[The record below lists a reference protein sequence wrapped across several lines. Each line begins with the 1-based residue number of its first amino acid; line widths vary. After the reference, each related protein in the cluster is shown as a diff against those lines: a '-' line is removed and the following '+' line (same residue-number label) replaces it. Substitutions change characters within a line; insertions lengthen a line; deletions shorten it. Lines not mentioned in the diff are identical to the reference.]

1 MQNDWQHTH
10 VLSMESSRSIE
21 AARAAQQQA
30 LELCRSYSGNPNPVA
45 APVPTY
51 TTANP
56 TTQPPYL
63 SAQAAASPAA
73 AAASPPTPQHAQHA
87 YTYSNQPAQYQY
99 MAAPSASFSQAMPV
113 LQSSV
118 RPISTGSGADSGV
131 GAAGRIADFDI
142 APAQLTGGTAQLSMA
157 MGDNEA
163 LRSRLNAK
171 TSELF
176 EVRRQLDR
184 ALEYLREQDLAFS
197 KQKDQ
202 GQTDTQ
208 HIEENSLRLAKALA
222 DLEKTTTESNE
233 KSHQILM
240 LERDK
245 DDLETTNRAI
255 SSDLQRGEEAITAA
269 RLKQEHTE
277 SDCEFRLNIATQSK
291 AAVETELGS
300 VRDQM
305 QDMIRTVQKQGRE
318 AEEHRSVVE
327 DLQLRLQR
335 KTEQCDGLNRKVANW
350 ADEAERLRGELDA
363 VKRQAFDQT
372 RAADEAAK
380 TSRLE
385 LHQLRSQVAS
395 LEVERQQLASAKL
408 DLVHQVNRQKKRAEE
423 RDEQVRRLTRLL
435 ETKDQTISEMGPR
448 FKESRRATGQASTG
462 LRESSARKGWKA

>member
-1 MQNDWQHTH
+1 
-10 VLSMESSRSIE
+10 
-21 AARAAQQQA
+21 
-30 LELCRSYSGNPNPVA
+30 
-45 APVPTY
+45 
-51 TTANP
+51 
-56 TTQPPYL
+56 
-63 SAQAAASPAA
+63 
-73 AAASPPTPQHAQHA
+73 
-87 YTYSNQPAQYQY
+87 
-99 MAAPSASFSQAMPV
+99 
-113 LQSSV
+113 
-118 RPISTGSGADSGV
+118 
-131 GAAGRIADFDI
+131 
-142 APAQLTGGTAQLSMA
+142 
-157 MGDNEA
+157 
-163 LRSRLNAK
+163 
-171 TSELF
+171 
-176 EVRRQLDR
+176 
-184 ALEYLREQDLAFS
+184 
-197 KQKDQ
+197 
-202 GQTDTQ
+202 
-208 HIEENSLRLAKALA
+208 
-222 DLEKTTTESNE
+222 
-233 KSHQILM
+233 
-240 LERDK
+240 
-245 DDLETTNRAI
+245 
-255 SSDLQRGEEAITAA
+255 
-269 RLKQEHTE
+269 
-277 SDCEFRLNIATQSK
+277 
-291 AAVETELGS
+291 
-300 VRDQM
+300 M